1 MSRLAVGG
9 LEPTIKVRISL
20 SNVPV
25 LPVSMMHIRSSWV
38 SLQLC
43 RGAGEGEANGAAP
56 WTNKLKTVWTTIG
69 KIAGFEM
76 QPMGQEQ
83 AQPPHSQP
91 VNREALHQR
100 MDSVDFIEDASAEP
114 MDSPQ
119 AGQPPRFRARSAAA
133 PVPPGP
139 FAPSQEMLH
148 QAYGD
153 TFAMR

>member
-1 MSRLAVGG
+1 MRC
-9 LEPTIKVRISL
+9 
-20 SNVPV
+20 
-25 LPVSMMHIRSSWV
+25 WF
-38 SLQLC
+38 LQVHAAQAQAAPGYLLLC
-43 RGAGEGEANGAAP
+43 RMANAP
-56 WTNKLKTVWTTIG
+56 TPAPEDPLLHL
-69 KIAGFEM
+69 
-76 QPMGQEQ
+76 P
-83 AQPPHSQP
+83 QP

-100 MDSVDFIEDASAEP
+100 MDSVDLIEDASAEP